1 MPKSSELCRQGQ
13 ALNVARL
20 AAVIAGIGVGPVLA
34 QDQSIIAAQLTHV
47 QFAKETGGAARIDI
61 ASQLRMIPEAIAAEA
76 CIYATH
82 ADDDLAA
89 ADLIAKLEEFSKF
102 VKALEIG
109 DESLGVIGP
118 EGSAKVLKGLK
129 VLADE
134 WAPMQAA
141 AKDLLA
147 SGGDNA
153 AALAIIYEQEPK
165 VLKITQKFSTEVSA
179 VYADPNS
186 LSTASALVIDIAS
199 RQEMLLEKMVKE
211 ACQISTGAAGPE
223 TLESLKTTVS
233 NFDVTMTALINGM
246 PEAGVPPPPTP
257 QIRAELEAIQAE
269 WQTVRAPIDA
279 VLAGT
284 SLDGPGLSALLVSS
298 DELLKGFVHVVGAY
312 AAAATY

>member
-1 MPKSSELCRQGQ
+1 MSRLSEIRPIRT
-13 ALNVARL
+13 ALIIASL
-20 AAVIAGIGVGPVLA
+20 GGFGSPAALA
-34 QDQSIIAAQLTHV
+34 QDQAITTAQLTHV
-47 QFAKETGGAARIDI
+47 QFSKEKGGAARMDL
-61 ASQLRMIPEAIAAEA
+61 AAKLRMMPEAIAAEA

-82 ADDDLAA
+82 ANDNIAS
-89 ADLIAKLEEFSKF
+89 ADLITKLEEFPKILA
-102 VKALEIG
+102 ALEFG
-109 DESLGVIGP
+109 DDSLGVLGP
-118 EGSAKVLKGLK
+118 EDSRKILKGLQ

-134 WAPMQAA
+134 WAPMEAA

-153 AALAIIYEQEPK
+153 AALTVIYAQEPK
-165 VLKITQKFSTEVSA
+165 VLAITQKLYTEVSA

-186 LSTASALVIDIAS
+186 LSTASALVIDIAG

-211 ACQISTGAAGPE
+211 SCQISTGAGTPE
-223 TLESLKTTVS
+223 TSASLATSVS

-257 QIRAELEAIQAE
+257 QIRAELEAIHAE

-284 SLDGPGLSALLVSS
+284 SLDGRGLSALLASS
-298 DELLKGFVHVVGAY
+298 DEMLKGLVHVVGVY